1 MMQLS
6 LSRRALFKGRF
17 SKPEP
22 LPVRPPWAQPEH
34 TFLDLCSRCDKCLG
48 ACESRILVR
57 GDGGYPRVD
66 FTLGECTFCRA
77 CENACPE
84 GALMEGALMQDALT
98 PPEPHAAPW
107 HLTAH
112 IDQGC
117 LSANGITCRVCG
129 DRCDARAI
137 RFQLAVGGVANPI
150 VDPAACT
157 GCGACV
163 APCPAGIITIEHR
176 SEHKAEEASI

>member
-1 MMQLS
+1 MQLS

-22 LPVRPPWAQPEH
+22 LPVRPPWAQSEH

-57 GDGGYPRVD
+57 GDGGYPTVD
-66 FTLGECTFCRA
+66 FTLGACTFCRA
-77 CENACPE
+77 CVNVCPE
-84 GALMEGALMQDALT
+84 GALTQFE
-98 PPEPHAAPW
+98 PEAEPQAAPW

-137 RFQLAVGGVANPI
+137 RFQLAVGGVAHPI
-150 VDPAACT
+150 IDPAACT

-163 APCPAGIITIEHR
+163 APCPAGVITIEHKAKHR
-176 SEHKAEEASI
+176 AEHKAEEASL